1 MTRKI
6 IVVAMIALLMQSS
19 LMAAENDQVILT
31 LKKAEAQALQNDAR
45 LQQAQAEVSS
55 SQSRTISA
63 AQLPDPRLTLAAL
76 NLPTDTFDLGQEAM
90 TNMKVGIQ
98 QSFPA
103 GDSLQIRQAKA
114 EAKMQLEAA
123 RIPQLKAQIL
133 RELRGQWLTA
143 WAGQAEQHLLLK
155 QRRVLR
161 SLLPAV
167 KGAYRAGRGNQS
179 DVTRIRLQLA
189 RLLDEAAKLQG
200 SQDTGLAGLSQWEI
214 NTSGELPENLPET
227 LTKIPEGAVQDHP
240 ELRVSE
246 ARVGI
251 SREQIALDKQAYKPA
266 WGLEAS
272 YGWRE
277 NRADLFSV
285 GVSLTLPLFADK
297 RQDPQVAASQKK
309 YLAAREAV
317 RDTRANLET
326 RKSSAEVSI
335 SALDKRIDNYQT
347 GIIPQL
353 KTLRTLARSEYRSG
367 RSDFDQALKT
377 EEDLIKAGR
386 SVLSLQVERARKII
400 ELRYLLEEVQ
410 S

>member
-1 MTRKI
+1 MIHKKI
-6 IVVAMIALLMQSS
+6 IVATIALLLQSPFVV
-19 LMAAENDQVILT
+19 AEKNLATLT
-31 LKKAEAQALQNDAR
+31 LEKAETLALQNDAR
-45 LQQAQAEVSS
+45 LQQAQAEVAS
-55 SQSRTISA
+55 SQSKTISA
-63 AQLPDPRLTLAAL
+63 AQLPDPKLTLAAL

-90 TNMKVGIQ
+90 TKMQVGIQ

-103 GDSLQIRQAKA
+103 GNSLQIRKAKA
-114 EAKMQLEAA
+114 EAQVQLQAA
-123 RIPQLKAQIL
+123 KIPQLKAQVL
-133 RELRGQWLTA
+133 RELRAQWLAA

-155 QRRVLR
+155 QRQVLQ

-179 DVTRIRLQLA
+179 DVTRIRSQLA
-189 RLLDEAAKLQG
+189 RLEDEAAKLQG
-200 SQDTGLAGLSQWEI
+200 GKETGLAGLSQWEI
-214 NTSGELPENLPET
+214 NMTEELPKRLPAA
-227 LTKIPEGAVQDHP
+227 LKKIPEGAVTDHP
-240 ELRVSE
+240 ELRLSE
-246 ARVGI
+246 AQADI
-251 SREQIALDKQAYKPA
+251 SREQVELDKQAYKPA

-297 RQDPQVAASQKK
+297 RQDPRVAASQKK
-309 YLAAREAV
+309 YLAAREAM
-317 RDTRANLET
+317 RDTRAKLET
-326 RKSSAEVSI
+326 RKLSAEASI
-335 SALDKRIDNYQT
+335 SALNKRINNYKT
-347 GIIPQL
+347 EIIPQL

-367 RSDFDQALKT
+367 RSDFDQALKA
-377 EEDLIKAGR
+377 EEDLIKASR

>member
-6 IVVAMIALLMQSS
+6 IILAMIAQLVQSPFV
-19 LMAAENDQVILT
+19 LAENNQVTLT
-31 LKKAEAQALQNDAR
+31 LQKAEALALQNDAR
-45 LQQAQAEVSS
+45 LQQAEAEVAS
-55 SQSRTISA
+55 SQSSIISA
-63 AQLPDPRLTLAAL
+63 AQLPDPKLTLAAL

-90 TNMKVGIQ
+90 TKLQVGIQ

-103 GDSLQIRQAKA
+103 GNSLQIREAKA
-114 EAKMQLEAA
+114 EAQMQLQAA
-123 RIPQLKAQIL
+123 KIPQLKTQIL
-133 RELRGQWLTA
+133 RELRTQWLTA
-143 WAGQAEQHLLLK
+143 WAGQAEQYLLLK
-155 QRRVLR
+155 QRQVLK

-189 RLLDEAAKLQG
+189 WLEDEAAKLQG
-200 SQDTGLAGLSQWEI
+200 GQDIGLAGLSQWEI
-214 NTSGELPENLPET
+214 NTTEELPKRLPAT
-227 LTKIPEGAVQDHP
+227 LIKMPEGAVVDHS
-240 ELRVSE
+240 ELRISE
-246 ARVGI
+246 AQAGI
-251 SREQIALDKQAYKPA
+251 SREQIELDKQAYKPA

-285 GVSLTLPLFADK
+285 GVSLTVPLFAGK

-317 RDTRANLET
+317 RDTRAKLET
-326 RKSSAEVSI
+326 RKVSAEASI
-335 SALDKRIDNYQT
+335 SALDKRINNYQT
-347 GIIPQL
+347 KIIPQL

-367 RSDFDQALKT
+367 RSDFDQALKA
-377 EEDLIKAGR
+377 EEDLIKADR
-386 SVLSLQVERARKII
+386 SVLSLRVERARKII